1 MNDAYVELLTHALQ
15 SCDPIRIAFKGITAS
30 PSCIMLRG
38 YPQDDGLRLLRKR
51 LRAAFKESAITSTV
65 DHRYVLTTAHA
76 TLMRFVNP
84 SDEIAAFTQFIRQC
98 RDCFDEVQ
106 VVDQIELVLNDWC
119 HQQQNTKL
127 IRSFKL
133 GHEAA

>member
-1 MNDAYVELLTHALQ
+1 MRLNTVIL
-15 SCDPIRIAFKGITAS
+15 RFKAPPFCAS
-30 PSCIMLRG
+30 KCTSLK
-38 YPQDDGLRLLRKR
+38 RLLRKR
-51 LRAAFKESAITSTV
+51 LRAAFNESALPSTV

-84 SDEIAAFTQFIRQC
+84 SDEIAAFTQFIRQS